1 MTRPLTDRE
10 AQIIRE
16 TPELGWPVDAWTE
29 ATHPAGQVPDGLIAR
44 LSARMDGERELSYRA
59 RRMVEARILSKIDA
73 QFARTKGRFRD
84 QRQAWDFLGGFLGLC
99 LVAAAV
105 FMLGIVGAAF
115 WG

>member
-1 MTRPLTDRE
+1 MTRPLTD
-10 AQIIRE
+10 
-16 TPELGWPVDAWTE
+16 WPAE
-29 ATHPAGQVPDGLIAR
+29 ATHRAGQVPDRLIER
-44 LSARMDGERELSYRA
+44 LALRTESETVASTA
-59 RRMVEARILSKIDA
+59 EARQREAETLARIDA
-73 QFARTKGRFRD
+73 QFARTRGRFAD